1 MQDGRGR
8 SCIATLL
15 YCERGACGPDG
26 ACCSSTFLS
35 VSSTPPEV
43 GGATRR
49 RAAPAGT
56 CVAGAPRIEAGLR
69 STPASQASA
78 MLVRKKIP
86 CQDRRRPRQQ
96 IGGAAARHE
105 ACAAAHAEAAAF
117 GFLQQHGAIS
127 TETIMR

>member
-1 MQDGRGR
+1 MQDGSGR

-15 YCERGACGPDG
+15 YCERGACGPAG

-43 GGATRR
+43 GGAIG
-49 RAAPAGT
+49 AAPPGWDA
-56 CVAGAPRIEAGLR
+56 VAGAPRIEAGLR

-86 CQDRRRPRQQ
+86 ARIAVVRVNRLAGPRPH
-96 IGGAAARHE
+96 IK
-105 ACAAAHAEAAAF
+105 HAPPPP
-117 GFLQQHGAIS
+117 
-127 TETIMR
+127 

>member
-43 GGATRR
+43 GGAIGV
-49 RAAPAGT
+49 APAGWD

-69 STPASQASA
+69 SMPAIQASA
-78 MLVRKKIP
+78 MLVRKQSP
-86 CQDRRRPRQQ
+86 
-96 IGGAAARHE
+96 ARI
-105 ACAAAHAEAAAF
+105 AVVRVNRFAAH
-117 GFLQQHGAIS
+117 S
-127 TETIMR
+127 